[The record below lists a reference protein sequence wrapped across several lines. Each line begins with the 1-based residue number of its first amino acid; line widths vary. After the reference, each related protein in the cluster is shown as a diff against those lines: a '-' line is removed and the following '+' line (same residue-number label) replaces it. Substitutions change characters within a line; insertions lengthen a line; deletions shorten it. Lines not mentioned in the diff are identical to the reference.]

1 MFSFFLF
8 FPSLFLCVLIQSS
21 TFTFSLLFNRFK
33 EHSFLRGLHRL
44 ISRSLQALSLIELL
58 LSIKNSEKN
67 SEEKEGESIDVQKKE
82 KKIRI
87 KMPGSWV
94 QLGKIPF
101 SSLVVSEKIHDNMR
115 KVLVGMLGDLC
126 ADGFVQEA
134 DRIVERLTEKCYL
147 VS

>member
-1 MFSFFLF
+1 M
-8 FPSLFLCVLIQSS
+8 
-21 TFTFSLLFNRFK
+21 
-33 EHSFLRGLHRL
+33 
-44 ISRSLQALSLIELL
+44 QALSLIELL
-58 LSIKNSEKN
+58 LSIQNSEKKIEDN
-67 SEEKEGESIDVQKKE
+67 EGESIDVQKIE
-82 KKIRI
+82 KKIKIKI

>member
-1 MFSFFLF
+1 M
-8 FPSLFLCVLIQSS
+8 
-21 TFTFSLLFNRFK
+21 
-33 EHSFLRGLHRL
+33 
-44 ISRSLQALSLIELL
+44 QALSLIELL
-58 LSIKNSEKN
+58 LSIQNSEKN
-67 SEEKEGESIDVQKKE
+67 SEDNEGESIDVQKIE
-82 KKIRI
+82 KKIKIKIRI

-115 KVLVGMLGDLC
+115 KVLVGMLGDIC